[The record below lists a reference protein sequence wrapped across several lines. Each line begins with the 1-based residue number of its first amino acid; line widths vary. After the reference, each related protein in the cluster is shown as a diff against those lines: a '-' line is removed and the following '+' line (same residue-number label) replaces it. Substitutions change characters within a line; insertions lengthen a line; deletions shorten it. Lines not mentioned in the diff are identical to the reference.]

1 MQICQNLSVWDRN
14 CKSKQDENSLAAPV
28 KRTSAITT
36 GFELCIRKKQ
46 VIITL
51 EIEICEDM
59 EMEYRKL
66 SVDEA
71 EQFWSLMNQLDYET
85 KYMLYE
91 PGERTKNL
99 PRIESLIRDSVERQ
113 DFLLVAETDNKLIGY
128 ISAQKGRLNRIAH
141 SAYIVVGILTDYRG
155 KGIGTEFFKRLNIWA
170 EENKVVR
177 LELTVICENEAA
189 KHLYINSGFE
199 IEGIK
204 RKSVCVD
211 GKYLDEYYMARVR

>member
-1 MQICQNLSVWDRN
+1 
-14 CKSKQDENSLAAPV
+14 
-28 KRTSAITT
+28 
-36 GFELCIRKKQ
+36 
-46 VIITL
+46 
-51 EIEICEDM
+51 
-59 EMEYRKL
+59 MEYRKL

-155 KGIGTEFFKRLNIWA
+155 KGIGTEFFKRLNVWA

-189 KHLYINSGFE
+189 KHLYTNSGFE

-211 GKYLDEYYMARVR
+211 GKYLDEFYMARVR

>member
-1 MQICQNLSVWDRN
+1 
-14 CKSKQDENSLAAPV
+14 
-28 KRTSAITT
+28 
-36 GFELCIRKKQ
+36 
-46 VIITL
+46 
-51 EIEICEDM
+51 
-59 EMEYRKL
+59 MEYRKL

-155 KGIGTEFFKRLNIWA
+155 KGIGTEFFKRLNAWA

-177 LELTVICENEAA
+177 LELTV
-189 KHLYINSGFE
+189 KHLYTNSGFE

-211 GKYLDEYYMARVR
+211 GKYLDEFYMARVR

>member
-1 MQICQNLSVWDRN
+1 MRN
-14 CKSKQDENSLAAPV
+14 
-28 KRTSAITT
+28 
-36 GFELCIRKKQ
+36 GGG
-46 VIITL
+46 IIKET
-51 EIEICEDM
+51 IGTCEDM
-59 EMEYRKL
+59 KMEYRKL

-155 KGIGTEFFKRLNIWA
+155 KGIGTEFFKRLNAWA

-189 KHLYINSGFE
+189 KHLYTNSGFE
-199 IEGIK
+199 IEDIK

-211 GKYLDEYYMARVR
+211 GKYFDEFYMARVR